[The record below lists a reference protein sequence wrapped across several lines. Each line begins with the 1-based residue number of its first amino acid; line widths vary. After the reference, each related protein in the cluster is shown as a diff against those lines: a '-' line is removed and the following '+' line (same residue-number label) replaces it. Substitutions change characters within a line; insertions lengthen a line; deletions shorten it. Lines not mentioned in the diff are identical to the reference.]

1 MLGGLNVT
9 GELYRR
15 YADARAGKSPLA
27 ADCAKAWAVGG
38 GICAMGEGL
47 RRIFLSLLGDPE
59 DAGLMV
65 SVVFVALTALFT
77 GLGVFDKLARHAG
90 GGTLV
95 PITGF
100 ANSVASAALD
110 SKSEGWITGVGVK
123 IFTVAGPVI
132 LYGTAAGM
140 IWGVIYWITLRI

>member
-1 MLGGLNVT
+1 MT
-9 GELYRR
+9 GDLFRR

-38 GICAMGEGL
+38 AICALGEGL
-47 RRIFLSLLGDPE
+47 RRLFLSLTGDPE
-59 DAGLMV
+59 DAGLLV
-65 SVVFVALTALFT
+65 SVVFIVLTAWLT

-100 ANSVASAALD
+100 ANSVASAAVD
-110 SKSEGWITGVGVK
+110 SKSEGFVTGVGVK

-140 IWGVIYWITLRI
+140 IWGIVYWITERL

>member
-1 MLGGLNVT
+1 MT
-9 GELYRR
+9 GKLYRD
-15 YADARAGKSPLA
+15 YADGRAKKSPLVR
-27 ADCAKAWAVGG
+27 DCAVAWLIGG
-38 GICAMGEGL
+38 LICAGGEGL
-47 RRIFLSLLGDPE
+47 RQWYLALTGDPE

-65 SVVFVALTALFT
+65 SATLIGLTALLT

-95 PITGF
+95 PVTGF
-100 ANSVASAALD
+100 ANSIASAALD
-110 SKSEGWITGVGVK
+110 SKSEGFITGVGAK

-140 IWGVIYWITLRI
+140 LQGLILWIAGLF

>member
-1 MLGGLNVT
+1 MT
-9 GELYRR
+9 GDLFRR

-38 GICAMGEGL
+38 GICALGEGL
-47 RRIFLSLLGDPE
+47 RRLFLSLTGDPE
-59 DAGLMV
+59 DAGLLV
-65 SVVFVALTALFT
+65 SVVFIVLTAFFT
-77 GLGVFDKLARHAG
+77 GIGVFDKLARHAG

-100 ANSVASAALD
+100 ANSVASAAVD
-110 SKSEGWITGVGVK
+110 SKSEGFVTGVGVK

-140 IWGVIYWITLRI
+140 IWGVVFWITERL